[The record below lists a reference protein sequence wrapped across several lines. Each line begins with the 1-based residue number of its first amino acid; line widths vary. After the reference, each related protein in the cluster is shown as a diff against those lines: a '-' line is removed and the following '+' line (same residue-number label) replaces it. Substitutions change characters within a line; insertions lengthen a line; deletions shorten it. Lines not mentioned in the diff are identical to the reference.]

1 MKSQREFESA
11 LLRYLLHEGFI
22 DTTQRTQI
30 VRSVDTT
37 QESLIARL
45 IKHEVVSSEVI
56 ASFIAKYAQVEVL
69 GQGERV
75 TPHQTP
81 MTDTLFKAYR
91 VLVDIRDEHTATVY
105 FASPLSWQAWGDITH
120 SLEERTLRKVV
131 VPYEQFQ
138 RLASVMEDAIEV
150 REYFAISTQ
159 QDLERLPKEQ
169 RAIAFAEEI
178 LQRCVELGASDIHI
192 EPQKLRFRIRMRIN
206 GVLQVFGEYPMAFFH
221 SFSSRVKLIAHLDI
235 AQKRDMQ
242 DGALV
247 YHTQEEEGEGYDV
260 PFRVAVIPTVY
271 GEKIVLRKLNHYE
284 ISLGLRDL
292 GMDGD
297 ILTQWK
303 EIIAKPYGM
312 ILVSG
317 PTGCGKSTTLRAAIG
332 EIKSDAINILTV
344 EDPVEAKIPG
354 ITQVEID
361 SYKVSFAEVL
371 RGVLRQDPD
380 LLMVG
385 EIRDSETAKV
395 SLRAALTGHMVYST
409 IHTNDAP
416 STITRLLDMGIEP
429 FAISSTLVAV
439 LAQRL
444 VRVLCPVCKSAKLT
458 TPEEMHLLS
467 IDTPQKIYTPRGCK
481 ACINSGYSSRIGVYE
496 LLVLDETIR
505 RMINSGENDTQ
516 IKAYAMETLHMPTLF
531 SATRQ
536 KVLDGETSLDEF
548 KKIIVQ

>member
-1 MKSQREFESA
+1 
-11 LLRYLLHEGFI
+11 
-22 DTTQRTQI
+22 
-30 VRSVDTT
+30 V
-37 QESLIARL
+37 
-45 IKHEVVSSEVI
+45 
-56 ASFIAKYAQVEVL
+56 
-69 GQGERV
+69 
-75 TPHQTP
+75 
-81 MTDTLFKAYR
+81 
-91 VLVDIRDEHTATVY
+91 
-105 FASPLSWQAWGDITH
+105 
-120 SLEERTLRKVV
+120 
-131 VPYEQFQ
+131 
-138 RLASVMEDAIEV
+138 
-150 REYFAISTQ
+150 
-159 QDLERLPKEQ
+159 
-169 RAIAFAEEI
+169 
-178 LQRCVELGASDIHI
+178 
-192 EPQKLRFRIRMRIN
+192 
-206 GVLQVFGEYPMAFFH
+206 
-221 SFSSRVKLIAHLDI
+221 
-235 AQKRDMQ
+235 
-242 DGALV
+242 
-247 YHTQEEEGEGYDV
+247 
-260 PFRVAVIPTVY
+260 
-271 GEKIVLRKLNHYE
+271 
-284 ISLGLRDL
+284 
-292 GMDGD
+292 
-297 ILTQWK
+297 
-303 EIIAKPYGM
+303 
-312 ILVSG
+312 VSG